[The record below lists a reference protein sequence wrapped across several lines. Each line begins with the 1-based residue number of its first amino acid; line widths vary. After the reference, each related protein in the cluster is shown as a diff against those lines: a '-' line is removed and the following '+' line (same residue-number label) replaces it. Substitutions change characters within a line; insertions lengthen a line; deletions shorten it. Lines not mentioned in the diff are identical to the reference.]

1 MLIRSQDK
9 KTLINLRNIE
19 SIDIIGYKVEGTIS
33 TQDEENANTWYI
45 TYSGY
50 EKMLFIGRYST
61 EAKAIKVLDMIQMAN
76 FRVEK
81 MKMIYSYSGHLSN
94 SCIQDFTFQMPQDD
108 GGITWEDI

>member
-33 TQDEENANTWYI
+33 TQDEENANTWCI
-45 TYSGY
+45 AYSGY

-61 EAKAIKVLDMIQMAN
+61 ESKAIKVLDMIETRYHDIEMSKIPDYDTGW
-76 FRVEK
+76 VP
-81 MKMIYSYSGHLSN
+81 
-94 SCIQDFTFQMPQDD
+94 FTFQMPSDKEVE
-108 GGITWEDI
+108 G

>member
-45 TYSGY
+45 AYSGCG
-50 EKMLFIGRYST
+50 KMLFIGQYST
-61 EAKAIKVLDMIQMAN
+61 EVKAIKVLDMIQEHYLEYYFVQGGQMATSSAV
-76 FRVEK
+76 FQPFGFIPPKIFHMPTDEEVEV
-81 MKMIYSYSGHLSN
+81 
-94 SCIQDFTFQMPQDD
+94 
-108 GGITWEDI
+108 